1 LTAFCSSSPVRIL
14 GILATDRQQR
24 KCLLSILAWGI
35 LAWSLTGFAV
45 VSLGAI
51 AQKKEAPAPYWRL
64 ATDDTTIVV
73 SVEGDRPILKT
84 LSAKAVPHNW
94 VSTPIREKLV
104 DTIEVGG
111 APVATEWRFRGADL
125 DSGRD
130 QLTLRYSNSNPQLEL
145 QSIWRARRG
154 RGPVEHWLTIANE
167 SGRTVTVGHQ
177 DSLVLDGLVL
187 APNELA
193 QAWWINRGGG
203 NASREGGT
211 FTVDTNAEFAQ
222 DLVSNPVDGSSPV
235 PWIAIQVGQAHG
247 LYVGWEFSGIGRIH
261 AKTISTKPTRLDL
274 RVGNVPEFKTDLPP
288 GETFLIPHA
297 FVGCYKGDIDEG
309 SYTLHCFVLDK
320 LLPPLPKN
328 QPYPT
333 LAYNLYLDSGG
344 NKAKEADVLRS
355 AALCKELGFETFVPD
370 AMWFP
375 QAGDWRWDPA
385 RFPNGLRLIEQYVH
399 ENGMKLGLW
408 VAWTQGGNSEDSGA
422 LNIFRHPDWFV
433 QLFNREWKS
442 DYLNWST
449 LLDLGYDP
457 AKEWAKQETQRLV
470 PEYKLDYFKH
480 DYSPIEVK
488 CVQTNHRHQ
497 HGVDVSYW
505 STVGYYEVQE
515 ALKQKFPDLVLEGCS
530 GGGHIKD
537 FGYIQRVHYIV
548 TTDTLSSLPNR
559 QSIYDSTFALPPAV
573 LQAYTY
579 ENHYNKD
586 SDRPLP
592 YFWRSAMMGAW
603 QIDPTNTSS
612 WTAEERA
619 GARHAT
625 EIYKSWIRPMLRDVK
640 VHHILPRPDDYHWD
654 GMFYWSPSLKR
665 GTLYIF
671 RPNNDEVFKRIRLK
685 GLVGGKSYRVRS
697 EDRSVAEGIRIG
709 EELMNVGLKIKL
721 PGKFTSDLIFVEE
734 TE

>member
-1 LTAFCSSSPVRIL
+1 MTVFCSSSLVHIS

-537 FGYIQRVHYIV
+537 FGYIKRVHYIV

>member
-1 LTAFCSSSPVRIL
+1 MTTLCSLSSAHLL
-14 GILATDRQQR
+14 GISATDREGR
-24 KCLLSILAWGI
+24 KRQLSILTSGI
-35 LAWSLTGFAV
+35 LAWSVIGFAV
-45 VSLGAI
+45 VSLGVT
-51 AQKKEAPAPYWRL
+51 AQKKEQHPTDWRL
-64 ATDDTTIVV
+64 ATDDTVIIV
-73 SVEGDRPILKT
+73 SVDGDRPVLKA
-84 LSAKAVPHNW
+84 LSTKAVARNW
-94 VSTPIREKLV
+94 LTAPLREKLM
-104 DTIEVGG
+104 DTVEVGG
-111 APVATEWRFRGADL
+111 GPVATEWRFRDANL
-125 DSGRD
+125 DSQRE
-130 QLTLRYSNSNPQLEL
+130 QLTLRFSNSNPQLEL
-145 QSIWRARRG
+145 RSIWRARQG

-167 SGRTVTVGHQ
+167 SGRTVTVRHQ

-187 APNELA
+187 APNESA
-193 QAWWINRGGG
+193 QAWWIKRGGG
-203 NASREGGT
+203 NASQEGGT
-211 FTVDTNAEFAQ
+211 FTVDTNAEFAL
-222 DLVSNPVDGSSPV
+222 DLVSNPVEGSSPV
-235 PWIAIQVGQAHG
+235 PWMAIQVGEAHG

-274 RVGNVPEFKTDLPP
+274 RLGNVPEFKTDLPA
-288 GETFLIPHA
+288 GETFLVPPA

-309 SYTLHCFVLDK
+309 SYTLHRFVLDK

-333 LAYNLYLDSGG
+333 LAYNLYLDGGG
-344 NKAKEADVLRS
+344 NKAREADVLRS
-355 AALCKELGFETFVPD
+355 AAFCKELGFETFVPD

-385 RFPNGLRLIEQYVH
+385 RFPNGVWPIEQYVH

-408 VAWTQGGNSEDSGA
+408 VAWTQGGNSEDSEA
-422 LNIFRHPDWFV
+422 LNVFRRPDWFV
-433 QLFNREWKS
+433 QRFNPDWQS
-442 DYLNWST
+442 DYLNWSA

-457 AKEWAKQETQRLV
+457 AKEWAKRETQRLV
-470 PEYKLDYFKH
+470 SEYKLDYLKH

-505 STVGYYEVQE
+505 STVAYYEVQE
-515 ALKQKFPDLVLEGCS
+515 ALKQKFPDILLEGCS

-537 FGYIQRVHYIV
+537 FGYIKRVHSIV

-592 YFWRSAMMGAW
+592 YFWRCAMMGAW
-603 QIDPTNTSS
+603 QIDPTDTST
-612 WTAEERA
+612 WTTEERA
-619 GARHAT
+619 GAKRAT

-640 VHHILPRPDDYHWD
+640 VHHILPRPDDHHWD
-654 GMFYWSPSLKR
+654 GMFFWSPSLKR

-671 RPNNDEVFKRIRLK
+671 RPNNENVFKRIRLK
-685 GLVGGKSYRVRS
+685 GLVVGKSYRVRS
-697 EDRSVAEGIRIG
+697 EDHSVTEGIRTG
-709 EELMNVGLKIKL
+709 AELMNLGLRIKL
-721 PGKFTSDLIFVEE
+721 PGKFTSDLVYLEE
-734 TE
+734 SK